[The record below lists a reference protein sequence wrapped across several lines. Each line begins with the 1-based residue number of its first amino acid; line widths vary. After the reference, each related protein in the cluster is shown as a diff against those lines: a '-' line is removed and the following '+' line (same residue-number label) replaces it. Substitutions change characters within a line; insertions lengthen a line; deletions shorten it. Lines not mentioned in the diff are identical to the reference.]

1 VPLTYVRSV
10 AHGGTHLILSIA
22 QAQIDDAAR
31 ENLFGA
37 WSELLVGDRPRGLV
51 DCYLLEADGTVQIA
65 AIWESAELHEQ
76 AVRGDEGHPGL
87 RVFAACGVDPTH
99 TVFTVVGRLR

>member
-1 VPLTYVRSV
+1 M
-10 AHGGTHLILSIA
+10 ILSIA
-22 QAQIDDAAR
+22 QAQIDDATR

-65 AIWESAELHEQ
+65 AIWESAEFHEQ
-76 AVRGDEGHPGL
+76 AVRGDEAHPGL

-99 TVFTVVGRLR
+99 TVFKVVGRIR